1 MTTPRNVV
9 CLSKM
14 SAYRQSELT
23 SLLNKAFK
31 ESGVLRKGNN
41 LTFHCFSCHHRKRK
55 LEVCLDEPHAWH
67 CWTCDIK
74 GRGLYWLL
82 KKMNASSDVMGK
94 LEGLIGSHVPRNS
107 LSVFDAKIASLTS
120 KRTRS
125 EPSEILGLTPEFKSL
140 AENDA
145 SIEYKIAFNYAKK
158 RKLTMCD
165 IIKHNVGYCAT
176 GMFANRLV
184 FPSYDK
190 DNNLNFFSC
199 RSYYDD
205 GYKYKNS
212 QFSKNIIGFENLVDF
227 DFPIYLCEGALDAI
241 SLRRNAI
248 PLFGKTMSQKLKSAI
263 VESKCPEV
271 NIVLDDDALGS
282 AIRIAEYINSIGKVA
297 KLVQLKGKDP
307 NILGFAK
314 TMEQIR
320 KTDVLD
326 FRALTMLRLE

>member
-1 MTTPRNVV
+1 
-9 CLSKM
+9 M
-14 SAYRQSELT
+14 SSLKVTELT
-23 SLLNKAFK
+23 GLLNKVFK
-31 ESGVLRKGNN
+31 EQGRLRKGSN
-41 LTFHCFSCHHRKRK
+41 LQYHCPFCRHHKMK
-55 LEVCLDEPHAWH
+55 LEVCLDEPNPWN
-67 CWTCDIK
+67 CWVCNAK
-74 GRGLYWLL
+74 GRGLYWLF
-82 KKMNASSDVMGK
+82 KKMNASLDAMGK
-94 LEGLIGSHVPRNS
+94 LEGLVGSHVPRNS

-120 KRTRS
+120 SRIPNQ
-125 EPSEILGLTPEFKSL
+125 PSEILGLMPDFKSL
-140 AENDA
+140 AENDG
-145 SIEYKIAFNYAKK
+145 SIEYRIAFNYSKK

-165 IIKHNVGYCAT
+165 IIKHNVGYCAK

-190 DNNLNFFSC
+190 DNNLNFYSC

-271 NIVLDDDALGS
+271 NIVLDDDALQS
-282 AIRIAEYINSIGKVA
+282 ALKIADYIHKIGKVA
-297 KLVQLKGKDP
+297 KIVRLDGKDP
-307 NILGFAK
+307 NVLGFIK
-314 TMEQIR
+314 TTEQV
-320 KTDVLD
+320 KKSEVLD
-326 FRALTMLRLE
+326 FKAKIELRLE

>member
-1 MTTPRNVV
+1 
-9 CLSKM
+9 M
-14 SAYRQSELT
+14 SSLKVTELT
-23 SLLNKAFK
+23 GLLNKVFK
-31 ESGVLRKGNN
+31 EQGRLRKGNN
-41 LTFHCFSCHHRKRK
+41 LQYHCPFCHHHKMK
-55 LEVCLDEPHAWH
+55 MEVCLDEPNPWN
-67 CWTCDIK
+67 CWVCNAK
-74 GRGLYWLL
+74 GRGLYWLF

-125 EPSEILGLTPEFKSL
+125 EPSEILGLMPEFKSL
-140 AENDA
+140 AENDV

-212 QFSKNIIGFENLVDF
+212 EFSKNIVGFENLVDF

-241 SLRRNAI
+241 SIKRNAI
-248 PLFGKTMSQKLKSAI
+248 PLFGKTLSAKLKATI
-263 VESKCPEV
+263 VQSKCPEV
-271 NIVLDDDALGS
+271 NIVLDDDALNN
-282 AIRIAEYINSIGKVA
+282 AIRIAEYINSIGKVS
-297 KLVQLKGKDP
+297 KLIQLQGKDP
-307 NILGFAK
+307 NVLGFAA
-314 TMEQIR
+314 TMEKIR